1 MTQRNVRVP
10 AGGGPIELD
19 NQFIL
24 DDVFSSS
31 QKTAWRDVGGGP
43 EDPVGIMS
51 KKITDALALI
61 MKRVPIGLRLDRIG
75 RDHHETS
82 VRAAAVSATQL
93 IVQRAALKLDLN
105 PEEFEALEPR
115 IRGCQPTLQIADFLV
130 NGAGFCRRLTE
141 PDASGEIMVHQ
152 LIASML
158 DDPSDPLVG
167 DFLSDL
173 HRSSCTQAC
182 YRCIQRYGNRNYHGL
197 LDWRLGLGFLRALS
211 VNDYRSGLDGDF
223 SMPELIGSQLQGA
236 SLESADLQG
245 SSLREVFVWRADIT
259 SAENMKDAR
268 IQNTETEAKQPTIG
282 PGPVTAPWTVDSFNK
297 LKQRIKELV
306 PEPRRTAALAQ
317 IEPRLNPARPLKG
330 EEEMAARWTELQSSP
345 ISDADYEKKLA
356 EIGCDTKGA
365 PYVAA
370 ALTQRLRAV
379 ADPSPSSSAFP
390 RALVPLLAAEFLK
403 AGCAGAH
410 GLSDDAKG
418 VLYGLSCNDCGSARS
433 SPVQ

>member
-1 MTQRNVRVP
+1 VVAAEVRQGAITPISGTNLSLSHGTDAVIYRLNAGPLDQTTSTRGFRLRQVTQRNVRVP

-31 QKTAWRDVGGGP
+31 QKTAWRDVGGGA

-51 KKITDALALI
+51 KKVTDALALI

-75 RDHHETS
+75 RDHHDTS

-93 IVQRAALKLDLN
+93 IVQRAALELDLN

-115 IRGCQPTLQIADFLV
+115 IRGGQPTLQIADFLV
-130 NGAGFCRRLTE
+130 NVAGFCRRLTE
-141 PDASGEIMVHQ
+141 SDASGEIMVHQ

-158 DDPSDPLVG
+158 DGPSDPLVG

-223 SMPELIGSQLQGA
+223 SVPELIGWREHIAKRCCQEIML
-236 SLESADLQG
+236 
-245 SSLREVFVWRADIT
+245 LRPDI
-259 SAENMKDAR
+259 S
-268 IQNTETEAKQPTIG
+268 ET
-282 PGPVTAPWTVDSFNK
+282 
-297 LKQRIKELV
+297 
-306 PEPRRTAALAQ
+306 
-317 IEPRLNPARPLKG
+317 
-330 EEEMAARWTELQSSP
+330 
-345 ISDADYEKKLA
+345 
-356 EIGCDTKGA
+356 
-365 PYVAA
+365 
-370 ALTQRLRAV
+370 AV
-379 ADPSPSSSAFP
+379 AGPLSLPFVRMRVGSDVMNYLMVHPFWRINKQTAVAEPFLSTI
-390 RALVPLLAAEFLK
+390 RALGVGNMYFVALLS
-403 AGCAGAH
+403 G
-410 GLSDDAKG
+410 
-418 VLYGLSCNDCGSARS
+418 
-433 SPVQ
+433 